1 MCKIPGELGR
11 NTYSGGWNGCMSLI
25 IMLFIYR
32 YSHFE
37 DKISRF
43 EGRGRLLM
51 WAN

>member
-11 NTYSGGWNGCMSLI
+11 NTYSGVEWLYELDNYAI
-25 IMLFIYR
+25 YIYR